1 MIVPPMQMQ
10 DFKTLG
16 HTTPNVWVKRPILV
30 DKDQL
35 VEIFYLK
42 ATLTKCYENVGNQE
56 NPSISIWLDRMP
68 NICCAKLTIV
78 GNLCSLICH
87 QIKTHLQIFAST

>member
-1 MIVPPMQMQ
+1 M
-10 DFKTLG
+10 FKFNILRIDCTSHADGRLQTLG
-16 HTTPNVWVKRPILV
+16 HPTPNVWVKRPILV

-56 NPSISIWLDRMP
+56 NPFNFNL
-68 NICCAKLTIV
+68 V
-78 GNLCSLICH
+78 G
-87 QIKTHLQIFAST
+87 